1 MGKKMQNLCSV
12 HSFSWGSHS
21 SLVVSLLSCDRR
33 MLCKSC
39 SGLENMIRIRLWCFD
54 WRTDFQL
61 QLFNG
66 FNSCYNYNHFLNLFS
81 LWNAVQ
87 LVLQNLDGV
96 ALYTSQFILLM
107 SNEPFLSLS
116 LSILSSSNHSSQ
128 SWSKDLFFRSVVALL
143 DVFWLN
149 LIWHSCSLSVT
160 SDLHLVVKAW

>member
-1 MGKKMQNLCSV
+1 MQCFWTFTNTWMGKKMQNLCSV

-81 LWNAVQ
+81 LWNTVQ
-87 LVLQNLDGV
+87 LVLQNLDESEQIV
-96 ALYTSQFILLM
+96 WPCTRHNSSCLWAM
-107 SNEPFLSLS
+107 SHFSLS
-116 LSILSSSNHSSQ
+116 LSPYFPPPIILVRVDP
-128 SWSKDLFFRSVVALL
+128 KICF
-143 DVFWLN
+143 
-149 LIWHSCSLSVT
+149 
-160 SDLHLVVKAW
+160 SDLWWLF